1 MEALKLNRL
10 TSLHVMRE
18 MEIPRTGPEC
28 RNYIDEDIWMKVK
41 SSDLKIKCNGLIN
54 TLHDNQII
62 VFNGSA
68 EYLATKSEEYLQSLL
83 FDEDEWNRPLFNYA
97 SNPEQMRSADTAK
110 ESIQSAFR
118 ILKVTESRTVII
130 IVRHK
135 HEHQNIG
142 FF

>member
-18 MEIPRTGPEC
+18 MEIPRTDTEC
-28 RNYIDEDIWMKVK
+28 RTYVDEDIWTKVK
-41 SSDLKIKCNGLIN
+41 SSDLKIKCNALIN
-54 TLHDNQII
+54 TLHDNQTI

-110 ESIQSAFR
+110 ESIQSALR

-130 IVRHK
+130 IIRHK
-135 HEHQNIG
+135 HDHQNIG